1 MSITVK
7 KSPSFSGT
15 GGLRF
20 TGNSSTTL
28 LAVKQSSDVSWT
40 PAALGAALAG
50 WWEADSVTLNG
61 GNVAAMTDKSGN
73 GHPLAQALAASQPA
87 YIATGAPGGGPCV
100 RFAGDYLQ
108 TVAFAL
114 AQPYHTI
121 VALKPEDTATVA
133 YVVDSRNAAT
143 SLINLRWDADDTI
156 RMYAGTYLSGPSM
169 LGGTPIVVDALFAG
183 ASSAI
188 GINGAP
194 PSTGS
199 AGETGTNGLTL
210 GATGAGTALLAGD
223 VYGVVLANR
232 GLTASERAA
241 VVAYFRGK
249 AGF

>member
-1 MSITVK
+1 VNRDYERRRDLLLLHAD
-7 KSPSFSGT
+7 SPPP
-15 GGLRF
+15 
-20 TGNSSTTL
+20 
-28 LAVKQSSDVSWT
+28 WT

-50 WWEADSVTLNG
+50 WWEADRVTLNG
-61 GNVAAMTDKSGN
+61 GNVASIIDKSAN
-73 GHPLAQALAASQPA
+73 ARNMAQAIPVRQPA

-100 RFAGDYLQ
+100 RFAGGYLQ

-114 AQPYHTI
+114 AQPYHII
-121 VALKPEDTATVA
+121 VALKPEDTANVS
-133 YVVDSRNAAT
+133 YVVDSKNTST
-143 SLINLRWDADDTI
+143 SLINILWNIDDTI
-156 RMYAGTYLSGPSM
+156 RMYAGTYLSGPSV

-194 PSTGS
+194 PLTGS
-199 AGETGTNGLTL
+199 AGETGLNGLTL
-210 GATGAGTALLAGD
+210 GGTGAGTALLAGD

-241 VVAYFRGK
+241 AVAYFRGK